1 MGAPPPVRNDTLLTI
16 SAILPAMRRVVMV
29 TYPDTTL
36 LDVAGPSE
44 VFHTANELGAAEPY
58 ELVVASSG
66 GGSVRASSGLVLET
80 RPIDTV
86 RGPADTLMAV
96 GGTGVRAAAADERL
110 VAGVRRL
117 ALRCRRVT
125 SVCTGT
131 FLLAEAGLLAGRR
144 VTTHWGRAAA
154 LGQRFPGLDIDPD
167 RIYIRDGDVW
177 TSAGVTA
184 GIDLALALV
193 EDDHGPDLAREVARW
208 LVVFVQRPGGQG
220 QFSGHVAVPAPRRD
234 EVKGVLDAIAADPS
248 ADLSVAALARGA
260 GLSERHLAR
269 MFRAETGTT
278 VADHVE
284 AVRVDAARRLLEDGG
299 TGLGAVARRCGF
311 GTVETFHRAFKRRTG
326 ITPGEH
332 RARFA

>member
-1 MGAPPPVRNDTLLTI
+1 
-16 SAILPAMRRVVMV
+16 MRTVAMV
-29 TYPDTTL
+29 TFPHATL
-36 LDVAGPSE
+36 LDVVGPTE
-44 VFHTANELGAAEPY
+44 VFHTANQLGADEPY
-58 ELVVASSG
+58 ELVVASGAG
-66 GGSVRASSGLVLET
+66 GPVRASSGLVV
-80 RPIDTV
+80 DTV
-86 RGPADTLMAV
+86 AVAEVAGPVDTLMATGGV
-96 GGTGVRAAAADERL
+96 GVQAAARDEELVTGVA
-110 VAGVRRL
+110 RL
-117 ALRCRRVT
+117 AGGARRVT

-131 FLLAEAGLLAGRR
+131 FLLGAAGLLEGRR
-144 VTTHWGRAAA
+144 VTTHWGRAGA
-154 LGQRFPGLDIDPD
+154 LARQFPALDIDPD
-167 RIYIRDGDVW
+167 RIFIHDGSVW

-220 QFSGHVAVPAPRRD
+220 QFSSHVAVAAPRRG
-234 EVKGVLDAIAADPS
+234 EVRQVLDTIAADPA

-278 VADHVE
+278 VAEHVE
-284 AVRVDAARRLLEDGG
+284 SVRVDVARRLLESED
-299 TGLGAVARRCGF
+299 TSLGMVARRCGF

>member
-1 MGAPPPVRNDTLLTI
+1 
-16 SAILPAMRRVVMV
+16 MV
-29 TYPDTTL
+29 LVTFPGMTL
-36 LDVAGPSE
+36 LDVAGPTE
-44 VFHTANELGAAEPY
+44 VFQTANQLGAPEPY
-58 ELVVASSG
+58 ELVVVSSTG
-66 GGSVRASSGLVLET
+66 GAVAASSGLTLDAV
-80 RPIDTV
+80 PIESV
-86 RGPADTLMAV
+86 RGGVDTLVAV
-96 GGTGVRAAAADERL
+96 GGTGVRAAARDPSL
-110 VAGVRRL
+110 VAGVQRL
-117 ALRCRRVT
+117 ASQSRRVT

-131 FLLAEAGLLAGRR
+131 FLLAEAGLLGGRR

-154 LGQRFPGLDIDPD
+154 LARRFPSLDIDPD
-167 RIYIRDGDVW
+167 RIFIRDGDVW

-220 QFSGHVAVPAPRRD
+220 QFSSHVAVPAPRRN
-234 EVKGVLDAIAADPS
+234 EVKQVLETIAADPS

-278 VADHVE
+278 VGDHVE
-284 AVRVDAARRLLEDGG
+284 AVRVETARRLLEDGG
-299 TGLGAVARRCGF
+299 SRLGQVARRCGF

>member
-1 MGAPPPVRNDTLLTI
+1 MA
-16 SAILPAMRRVVMV
+16 RRIVVV
-29 TYPDTTL
+29 TFPETTL
-36 LDVAGPSE
+36 LDVVGPTE
-44 VFHTANELGAAEPY
+44 VFHSANELAAAGVAAATSEPY
-58 ELVVASSG
+58 SIVVASSAG
-66 GGSVRASSGLVLET
+66 GLVRASSGLVV
-80 RPIDTV
+80 DTTAIGTV
-86 RGPADTLMAV
+86 EGPVDTLMTV
-96 GGTGVRAAAADERL
+96 GGTGVRAAAADAPL
-110 VAGVRRL
+110 VAGVARL
-117 ALRCRRVT
+117 AASARRVT

-131 FLLAEAGLLAGRR
+131 FLLAAAGLLEGRR

-154 LGQRFPGLDIDPD
+154 LARQYPTLDIDPD
-167 RIYIRDGDVW
+167 RIFVRDGSVW

-193 EDDHGPDLAREVARW
+193 EDDHGPELARQVARW

-220 QFSGHVAVPAPRRD
+220 QFSSHVAVPAPRRG
-234 EVKGVLDAIAADPS
+234 EVRRVLDEIAADP
-248 ADLSVAALARGA
+248 AGDLSVAALARSA

-278 VADHVE
+278 VGEHVE
-284 AVRVDAARRLLEDGG
+284 AVRVEAARRLLERSDE
-299 TGLGAVARRCGF
+299 GLGAVARRCGF

>member
-1 MGAPPPVRNDTLLTI
+1 VRRI
-16 SAILPAMRRVVMV
+16 VMV
-29 TYPDTTL
+29 TFPDTTL
-36 LDVAGPSE
+36 LDVVGPSE
-44 VFHTANELGAAEPY
+44 VFHTANAQGASKIYDVA
-58 ELVVASSG
+58 VVSAAG
-66 GGSVRASSGLVLET
+66 GPVRASSGLVL
-80 RPIDTV
+80 DTV
-86 RGPADTLMAV
+86 AIGSVEGPIDTLMAT
-96 GGTGVRAAAADERL
+96 GGVGVRAAAQDAAL
-110 VAGVRRL
+110 VAGVGRL
-117 ALRCRRVT
+117 ARDARRVT

-131 FLLAEAGLLAGRR
+131 FLLAAAGLLEGRR

-154 LGQRFPGLDIDPD
+154 LARQFPALDIDPE
-167 RIYIRDGDVW
+167 RIFIRDGSVW

-220 QFSGHVAVPAPRRD
+220 QFSSHVAVPAPRRGD
-234 EVKGVLDAIAADPS
+234 VRQVLDTIAADPS
-248 ADLSVAALARGA
+248 GDLSVAALARSA

-278 VADHVE
+278 VGEHVE
-284 AVRVDAARRLLEDGG
+284 AVRVEAARRLLEGSQDG
-299 TGLGAVARRCGF
+299 LRAVARRCGF

>member
-1 MGAPPPVRNDTLLTI
+1 
-16 SAILPAMRRVVMV
+16 MRRIVLV
-29 TYPDTTL
+29 TFPDTTL
-36 LDVAGPSE
+36 LDVVGQSE
-44 VFHTANELGAAEPY
+44 VFHTANAQGASELYNVTVVSAA
-58 ELVVASSG
+58 G
-66 GGSVRASSGLVLET
+66 GPVRASSGLVL
-80 RPIDTV
+80 DTV
-86 RGPADTLMAV
+86 AIGSVEGPIDTLMAT
-96 GGTGVRAAAADERL
+96 GGVGVRAAAQDAAL
-110 VAGVRRL
+110 VAGVGRL
-117 ALRCRRVT
+117 ARDARRVT

-131 FLLAEAGLLAGRR
+131 FLLAAAGLLEGRR

-154 LGQRFPGLDIDPD
+154 LARQFPALDIDPE
-167 RIYIRDGDVW
+167 RIFIRDGSVW

-220 QFSGHVAVPAPRRD
+220 QFSSHVAVPAPRRGD
-234 EVKGVLDAIAADPS
+234 VRQVLDTIAADPS
-248 ADLSVAALARGA
+248 GDLSVATLARSA

-278 VADHVE
+278 VGEHVE
-284 AVRVDAARRLLEDGG
+284 AVRVEAARRLLEGSQD
-299 TGLGAVARRCGF
+299 GLGAVARRCGF

>member
-1 MGAPPPVRNDTLLTI
+1 MLLTI
-16 SAILPAMRRVVMV
+16 SAILATVRRVVLV
-29 TYPDTTL
+29 TFPATTM

-44 VFHTANELGAAEPY
+44 VFHTANELGASEPY
-58 ELVVASSG
+58 ELEVASSAG
-66 GGSVRASSGLVLET
+66 GPVRSSSGLVIET
-80 RPIDTV
+80 EPIEAV
-86 RGPADTLMAV
+86 RGPVDTLMTT
-96 GGTGVRAAAADERL
+96 GGTGVRAAASDERL

-117 ALRCRRVT
+117 AERSRRVT
-125 SVCTGT
+125 SVCTWT
-131 FLLAEAGLLAGRR
+131 FLLAEAGLLHGRR

-154 LGQRFPGLDIDPD
+154 LARRFPSLDIDPD
-167 RIYIRDGDVW
+167 RIFIRDGEVW

-220 QFSGHVAVPAPRRD
+220 QFSSHVAVPAPRRT
-234 EVKGVLDAIAADPS
+234 EVKQVLDTIAADPS
-248 ADLSVAALARGA
+248 ADLSVAALARRA

-269 MFRAETGTT
+269 TFRAETGTT

-284 AVRVDAARRLLEDGG
+284 AVRIEAARRFLEDGG
-299 TGLGAVARRCGF
+299 TGLGVVARQCGF

-332 RARFA
+332 RARFT

>member
-1 MGAPPPVRNDTLLTI
+1 
-16 SAILPAMRRVVMV
+16 MRRIVLV
-29 TYPDTTL
+29 TFPDTTL
-36 LDVAGPSE
+36 LDVVGPSE
-44 VFHTANELGAAEPY
+44 VFHSANELGASPPY
-58 ELVVASSG
+58 ELGVASAG
-66 GGSVRASSGLVLET
+66 GGPVRASSGLVVDT
-80 RPIDTV
+80 VPIGGV
-86 RGPADTLMAV
+86 RGPVDTLMTT
-96 GGTGVRAAAADERL
+96 GGTGVRAAAQDAAL
-110 VAGVRRL
+110 VAGVARL
-117 ALRCRRVT
+117 AGGARRVT

-131 FLLAEAGLLAGRR
+131 FLLAAAGLLEGRR

-154 LGQRFPGLDIDPD
+154 LARQFPTLDIDPD
-167 RIYIRDGDVW
+167 RIFIRDGSVW

-220 QFSGHVAVPAPRRD
+220 QFSSHVAVPAPRRGD
-234 EVKGVLDAIAADPS
+234 VRQVLDTIAADP
-248 ADLSVAALARGA
+248 AGDLSVAALARRA

-278 VADHVE
+278 VGEHVE
-284 AVRVDAARRLLEDGG
+284 AVRVEAARRLLEGSEE
-299 TGLGAVARRCGF
+299 GLGVVARRCGF

>member
-1 MGAPPPVRNDTLLTI
+1 VVLVTF
-16 SAILPAMRRVVMV
+16 PA
-29 TYPDTTL
+29 TTM

-44 VFHTANELGAAEPY
+44 VFHTANELGASEPY
-58 ELVVASSG
+58 ELVVASSAG
-66 GGSVRASSGLVLET
+66 GPVRSSSGLVIGTE
-80 RPIDTV
+80 PIEGV
-86 RGPADTLMAV
+86 LGPVDTLMTA
-96 GGTGVRAAAADERL
+96 GGTGVRAAASDERL

-117 ALRCRRVT
+117 AEHSRRVT

-131 FLLAEAGLLAGRR
+131 FLLAEAGLLQGRR

-154 LGQRFPGLDIDPD
+154 LARRFPSLDIDPD
-167 RIYIRDGDVW
+167 RIFIRDGDVW

-220 QFSGHVAVPAPRRD
+220 QFSSHIAVSAPRRT
-234 EVKGVLDAIAADPS
+234 EVKQVLDTIAADPS
-248 ADLSVAALARGA
+248 ADLSVAALARRA

-284 AVRVDAARRLLEDGG
+284 AVRVEAARRFLEDGG
-299 TGLGAVARRCGF
+299 TGLGVVARRCGF

-332 RARFA
+332 RARFT

>member
-1 MGAPPPVRNDTLLTI
+1 
-16 SAILPAMRRVVMV
+16 MRQVVVV
-29 TYPDTTL
+29 TFPETTL
-36 LDVAGPSE
+36 LDVVGPTE
-44 VFHTANELGAAEPY
+44 VFHTANAQGATEPY
-58 ELVVASSG
+58 SLVVASSDG
-66 GGSVRASSGLVLET
+66 GAVRASSGLVLDT
-80 RPIDTV
+80 VAIGAVQGPIDTLL
-86 RGPADTLMAV
+86 AA
-96 GGTGVRAAAADERL
+96 GGVGVRAAAFDPVL
-110 VAGVRRL
+110 VAGVTRL
-117 ALRCRRVT
+117 AQWARRVT
-125 SVCTGT
+125 SVCTGA
-131 FLLAEAGLLAGRR
+131 FLLAEAGLLEGRR

-154 LGQRFPGLDIDPD
+154 LARRFPSLDIDPD
-167 RIYIRDGDVW
+167 RIFIRDGNVW

-220 QFSGHVAVPAPRRD
+220 QFSSHVAVPAPRRS
-234 EVKGVLDAIAADPS
+234 EVRGVLDAIAADPA
-248 ADLSVAALARGA
+248 ADLSVAALARAA

-284 AVRVDAARRLLEDGG
+284 AVRVESARRLLEGDES
-299 TGLGAVARRCGF
+299 GLAVVARQCGF

-332 RARFA
+332 RARFATV

>member
-1 MGAPPPVRNDTLLTI
+1 
-16 SAILPAMRRVVMV
+16 MV
-29 TYPDTTL
+29 LVTFPGLTL

-44 VFHTANELGAAEPY
+44 VFQTANELGAPERY
-58 ELVVASSG
+58 ELVVAGSAG
-66 GGSVRASSGLVLET
+66 GPVRATSGLTIET
-80 RPIDTV
+80 EPIDGV
-86 RGPADTLMAV
+86 RGAVDTLMAV
-96 GGTGVRAAAADERL
+96 GGTGVRAAARDERL

-117 ALRCRRVT
+117 AGRSRRVA

-131 FLLAEAGLLAGRR
+131 FLLAEAGLLQGRR

-154 LGQRFPGLDIDPD
+154 LARRFPALDIDADP
-167 RIYIRDGDVW
+167 IFIRDGGVW

-193 EDDHGPDLAREVARW
+193 EDDHGADLAREVARW

-220 QFSGHVAVPAPRRD
+220 QFSSHVAVPAPRRN
-234 EVKGVLDAIAADPS
+234 EVKRVLDMIAADPS
-248 ADLSVAALARGA
+248 GDLSVTALARGA

-278 VADHVE
+278 LADHVE
-284 AVRVDAARRLLEDGG
+284 AVRVEAARRLLEDGG
-299 TGLGAVARRCGF
+299 TGLGVVARRCGF